1 MTDHSPSSAFP
12 SLHWTEGEPSVLVD
26 FSFSG
31 GEQGA
36 YQLLAL
42 DETLG
47 EAELCKQMKGLV
59 MGDLTPSPLSLL
71 DLATA
76 VGAQLPSQRLGA
88 ALLIA
93 CARSSRQQGDPYS
106 HWDDLCGTLF
116 SVEAHLGILERCL
129 PVPSARTVVGKK
141 KVPLFLLPG
150 MLVWDVDESEDEG
163 AAKGP
168 AASMVGSI
176 LVDFTTNDCK
186 ILMAGDLRS
195 GLSLPIPPIHDLFSS
210 LFPDPSSSSTPATAA
225 APTRR
230 VVAGL
235 PGLSGITDEQLKQL
249 ARRGGVRKGPGGG
262 AVALGGGGSL
272 KKSRAMPS
280 WDSVPALEDHFTY
293 LREGARRASHHKKET
308 KADIAELEAAIAA
321 KEREI
326 EQLRQA
332 LEDSKAREKKQVVD
346 VAIQTD
352 TFFPLVITRPS
363 SPILLPS
370 SPTDR
375 EKLDVPSLQPEQ
387 ALRIERIEAGKLR
400 ERLTTVESD
409 LAAEK
414 ALPKIHLPTAALSL
428 VPTAVHLVNRLEPL
442 AKASRE
448 LLAEAGETW
457 RLKEENEQLRR
468 QLQSVQGPAGPA
480 HPPSALALSRLNLD
494 RPSDRAAY
502 VVKRLVGQ
510 LRETRAALRE
520 STEENVELLLSL
532 VSG

>member
-59 MGDLTPSPLSLL
+59 MGD
-71 DLATA
+71 
-76 VGAQLPSQRLGA
+76 
-88 ALLIA
+88 
-93 CARSSRQQGDPYS
+93 GDPYS

-400 ERLTTVESD
+400 GAPFLPSPTTRPVADASPLTERLTTVESD

-442 AKASRE
+442 AKA
-448 LLAEAGETW
+448 
-457 RLKEENEQLRR
+457 
-468 QLQSVQGPAGPA
+468 VQPF
-480 HPPSALALSRLNLD
+480 
-494 RPSDRAAY
+494 
-502 VVKRLVGQ
+502 
-510 LRETRAALRE
+510 
-520 STEENVELLLSL
+520 
-532 VSG
+532 